1 MRPTSPHEP
10 AGAQV
15 VAVSSPPEHP
25 TTLASARPARDLLRS
40 LGRGEAPAT
49 PRLTAAEREY
59 AVYHTH
65 SSDATTIPL
74 VNWVLVVDDDPDVRE
89 TLWWALHEEGYG
101 VCEAADGFVAL
112 AALRTS
118 ARPLVTVLDY
128 RLPGL
133 TGGEVL
139 AEVAADPH
147 VAGRHTFVLV
157 TADPERLPPSLVMWA
172 DRQGIRIVP
181 KPFDLEALLAA
192 VAEAAGRLRGR
203 APAVPHT
210 LPPAGR
216 SVPCTG
222 GPATS
227 HGLAPAGRS
236 MPHTLAPTGRSATWA
251 GTAPTRR
258 DLRKESEPR
267 K

>member
-1 MRPTSPHEP
+1 MRPTSLHEP
-10 AGAQV
+10 ARAPL

-25 TTLASARPARDLLRS
+25 TMLATARPARVLLRS

-49 PRLTAAEREY
+49 PRLTAAAGREY

-74 VNWVLVVDDDPDVRE
+74 VSWVLVVEDDPDVRE
-89 TLWWALHEEGYG
+89 TLWYALHAEGYG

-128 RLPGL
+128 RLPGM
-133 TGGEVL
+133 TGGEVV
-139 AEVAADPH
+139 AAVAADPQ

-157 TADPERLPPSLVMWA
+157 TAERENLPLSLVLWA
-172 DRQGIRIVP
+172 DQQGIRIVA
-181 KPFDLEALLAA
+181 KPFDLDALLAA
-192 VAEAAGRLRGR
+192 VAEAAGRLCGGARV
-203 APAVPHT
+203 VPHA

-216 SVPCTG
+216 SPTGTG
-222 GPATS
+222 GPATP
-227 HGLAPAGRS
+227 HGVAPARYPMPHALAPAGRS
-236 MPHTLAPTGRSATWA
+236 ANWA
-251 GTAPTRR
+251 GAVPTHREQR
-258 DLRKESEPR
+258 T
-267 K
+267 